1 MTHEILTADSLKTF
15 LLPVPHEGS
24 KDERGSALVLGGSRS
39 VPGAALLA
47 GVAALR
53 AGAGKLKIATVESRA
68 AGMGLAVPEAMV
80 VDLPETSEGGV
91 DGERAA
97 DCLFKV
103 TKGCDALL
111 VGPGLIEDGPTTK
124 LAVQLLEALPGASFI
139 LDAAAVCGLAP
150 HADVVRRHGGR
161 VVITPHAGEMAQ
173 LLDRS
178 RDAVEAD
185 PLDAALAAADLLGV
199 VVVMKGAKT
208 WIVDP
213 QGARWLYEGGGIG
226 LATSGSGDAL
236 AGIVVGML
244 ARGLAPM
251 AAALWGVF
259 LHGEAGRRL
268 AASVGPMGFLAREI
282 PGEVPRLLRE
292 TAV

>member
-1 MTHEILTADSLKTF
+1 MTHEILTAGSLKAF
-15 LLPVPHEGS
+15 PLPMPHEGS

-80 VDLPETSEGGV
+80 VGLPETPEGGV
-91 DGERAA
+91 DGERAK
-97 DCLFKV
+97 DCLLKV
-103 TKGCDALL
+103 TKGCDGLL
-111 VGPGLIEDGPTTK
+111 IGPGLVEDGPTTK
-124 LAVQLLEALPGASFI
+124 LAVELLEALPDASFI
-139 LDAAAVCGLAP
+139 LDAAAICGLAP
-150 HADVVRRHGGR
+150 HAGDVCRHGER

-178 RDAVEAD
+178 REAVEAD
-185 PLDAALAAADLLGV
+185 PLDAALAAANLLHA
-199 VVVMKGAKT
+199 VVVMKGAQT
-208 WIVDP
+208 WIVGP
-213 QGARWLYEGGGIG
+213 QGARWLYEGGGVG

-236 AGIVVGML
+236 AGIVVGLL
-244 ARGLAPM
+244 ARGLAPL

-259 LHGEAGRRL
+259 LHGEAGKRL
-268 AASVGPMGFLAREI
+268 AASIGPVGFLAREI

-292 TAV
+292 TGS